1 MQRLTGTLRQ
11 YLLLYPLKKTTRR
24 ANVLNY
30 SAICMAPGSQPMGG
44 RRSTALYLVNWV
56 LPRGLA
62 TPMSSGI
69 LKSRLVA
76 VYMEMASHHRGP
88 VIPWIGLNLKYPRNM
103 KSLYLLDLGQG
114 LQGRALNRVISWTEK
129 GIEYEADPRQAE
141 KLISECGM
149 HGAKPV
155 GTPGVKITFKEH
167 DDDSELPVRLH
178 TAFRSAAAR
187 SNYLAADR
195 IDIMFGGKEICR
207 SMAKPTDLSW
217 KALKRLSRY
226 LNGRPR
232 LIYEYPYQDA
242 SKIDVYTD
250 TDWAGCAKTRKSTS
264 GGCILLGKHT
274 IKHWSSTQP
283 TISLSSGEAE
293 FYGVV
298 RGSGYG
304 LGYKALLQDLGI
316 DAQVRV

>member
-1 MQRLTGTLRQ
+1 MHGDGFT
-11 YLLLYPLKKTTRR
+11 
-24 ANVLNY
+24 
-30 SAICMAPGSQPMGG
+30 
-44 RRSTALYLVNWV
+44 
-56 LPRGLA
+56 
-62 TPMSSGI
+62 SSGPCDSLDWFESEI
-69 LKSRLVA
+69 SKEYEVTISPRL
-76 VYMEMASHHRGP
+76 GP
-88 VIPWIGLNLKYPRNM
+88 GPQDAK
-103 KSLYLLDLGQG
+103 
-114 LQGRALNRVISWTEK
+114 QGRALNRVIPWTEK

-149 HGAKPV
+149 QGAKPV

-242 SKIDVYTD
+242 FQN
-250 TDWAGCAKTRKSTS
+250 R
-264 GGCILLGKHT
+264 CIHRHRLG
-274 IKHWSSTQP
+274 
-283 TISLSSGEAE
+283 
-293 FYGVV
+293 
-298 RGSGYG
+298 RMR
-304 LGYKALLQDLGI
+304 QD
-316 DAQVRV
+316 